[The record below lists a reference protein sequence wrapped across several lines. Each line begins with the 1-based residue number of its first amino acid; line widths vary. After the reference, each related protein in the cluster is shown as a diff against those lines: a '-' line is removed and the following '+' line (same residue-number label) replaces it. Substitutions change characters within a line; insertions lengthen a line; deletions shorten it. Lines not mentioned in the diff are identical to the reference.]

1 MDWEQVSSDMTTF
14 RETNLLLDL
23 LVRLVLSLPLL
34 DVVRVLG
41 IQPAAPHSGGCGRL
55 RESSQKRLLLYELK
69 RLFDSIVEEQGAVL
83 FTRISK
89 IINGVNECEIVQH
102 VLHHG
107 PGDIRDVIP
116 G

>member
-1 MDWEQVSSDMTTF
+1 MGSDITIF

-55 RESSQKRLLLYELK
+55 RESSQKRRFYAVSNDSSILVLLRNKGLYFSVECQ
-69 RLFDSIVEEQGAVL
+69 RLSIVSMNA
-83 FTRISK
+83 K
-89 IINGVNECEIVQH
+89 
-102 VLHHG
+102 
-107 PGDIRDVIP
+107 
-116 G
+116 